1 MGSCVKSIIQITRA
15 LFLSLMVALPAVAT
29 TAGGARMVYVADTRT
44 LTGLRAWWAN
54 LYNESHL
61 YFALATVI
69 LVPCAGAILGTLADL
84 VMGRL
89 GIDLK
94 SRVLRES

>member
-1 MGSCVKSIIQITRA
+1 MGSLLKVVIQITRA
-15 LFLSLMVALPAVAT
+15 LILSLMVALPALAST
-29 TAGGARMVYVADTRT
+29 PGRARMVYVADTRN

-54 LYNESHL
+54 LYNESHF

-69 LVPCAGAILGTLADL
+69 LVPCAGAILGILADL
-84 VMGRL
+84 AMGRL